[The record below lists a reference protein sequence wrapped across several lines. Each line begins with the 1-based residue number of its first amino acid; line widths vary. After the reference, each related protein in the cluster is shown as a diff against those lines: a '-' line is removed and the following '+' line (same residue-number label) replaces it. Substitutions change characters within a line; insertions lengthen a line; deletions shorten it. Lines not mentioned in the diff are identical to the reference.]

1 MKFKYH
7 TLTKSIICFPDKK
20 NPEYGFVI
28 QTTNPN
34 LCYGVMLKW
43 AIYSW
48 LEDYI
53 DIT

>member
-7 TLTKSIICFPDKK
+7 TLTKSIICFNKK

-28 QTTNPN
+28 KTTYPEIKF
-34 LCYGVMLKW
+34 GVILKW

-48 LEDYI
+48 PEDYI
-53 DIT
+53 DIS